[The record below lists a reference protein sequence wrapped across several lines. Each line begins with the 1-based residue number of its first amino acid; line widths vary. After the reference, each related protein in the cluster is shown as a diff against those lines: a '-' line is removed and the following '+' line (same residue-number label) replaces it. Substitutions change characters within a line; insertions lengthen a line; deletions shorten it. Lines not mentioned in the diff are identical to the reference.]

1 MLGRLM
7 GAAVASRASGTG
19 LAWRDAVD
27 LAGAAVNDLTTLKTL
42 FDRLATSS
50 TSTIPTVPHTALTN
64 FRRAVDVY
72 VVHHTPTAAATAALH
87 HLGELLAS
95 RGLITSLP
103 AAAAQPSPSSSAE
116 TADYRH
122 GIENATLVLFFL
134 TQPYIDR
141 ILAATTATSRD
152 QRILKEF
159 QYISARKSF
168 LRLVPVLVGED
179 IDLSDEATGPVGLL
193 LGGRSNVR
201 ACVSLMVS
209 FHSIKVLRPCR

>member
-1 MLGRLM
+1 M
-7 GAAVASRASGTG
+7 GAAIASRAPPPTGTG
-19 LAWRDAVD
+19 LAWCDAVD

-42 FDRLATSS
+42 FDRVATSS

-72 VVHHTPTAAATAALH
+72 VVHHTPTAAAASALH

-103 AAAAQPSPSSSAE
+103 AEAAQPSPSSSSAE
-116 TADYRH
+116 ATDYRH
-122 GIENATLVLFFL
+122 GIENANLVLFFL
-134 TQPYIDR
+134 TKPYIDR
-141 ILAATTATSRD
+141 ILAATAATSRD
-152 QRILKEF
+152 HRTLKEF
-159 QYISARKSF
+159 QYIAARKSF

-179 IDLSDEATGPVGLL
+179 IDLSDEATTGPVGLL

-201 ACVSLMVS
+201 ACVSLTVS
-209 FHSIKVLRPCR
+209 FHSRVLRPKNR